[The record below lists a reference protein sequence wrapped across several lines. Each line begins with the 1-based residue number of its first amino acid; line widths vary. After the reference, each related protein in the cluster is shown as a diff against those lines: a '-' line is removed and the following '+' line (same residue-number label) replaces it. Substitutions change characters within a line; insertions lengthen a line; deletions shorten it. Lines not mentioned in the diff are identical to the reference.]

1 MANLSSLNF
10 RLSANIS
17 PFQKGL
23 NKAERSM
30 DKLGRKMQQTGKNL
44 SMRVDGP
51 DCRFGCDV
59 VQCVQRI
66 RSRNVKGSSVSG
78 ATAEEFKALS
88 DNAKELGAST
98 MFSAREVAGLQTE
111 FAKLGFTATEI
122 TKVTEA
128 TLALAQASGKRF
140 TRVPRRLPVLHCGRL
155 DWMQV
160 QTNVVTD
167 VMAKSFSTS
176 ALDMETFAE
185 SMKYVAPVAKSAGM
199 SIQQTSAMLAIM
211 ADAGIKG
218 SQAGTSLRR
227 IISDLGATGGDVQ
240 GAIKNLSTEGLNLAD
255 AKDEVGR
262 SAQSALLVLAAGVD
276 RIAPLTK
283 EYKNSG
289 GAAQEM
295 ADIMGTTAFGASK
308 RLESAMEG
316 LGISIGEIVAQAVV
330 PLIEKLAKLAGK
342 LNQMSPAA
350 KKTAVVI
357 AAIVGAI
364 GPLMFLTG
372 GLIRNF
378 TLLRAAMIK
387 SNATTK
393 IAAAVTRVFNVA
405 LKSNPIG
412 VTIGLIASLT
422 AAFVLF
428 NKKKKEAVEMESKLS
443 DSANENIS
451 NMQLEQKEMNNL
463 FNALKNGNLKSDQR
477 RSIINKLN
485 TEYTDYLPNLISE
498 KSGIDDIALAQK
510 EANKQ
515 FRKKIALVAF
525 QDEITQATEKAVTAQ
540 KDLNTLTKAFNDQVA
555 KGVDPR
561 KIRFYQKDLEKLG
574 VTSVS
579 VGRDSKTL
587 DGLQFSLNKTIGES
601 QEEVAALE
609 GNIEALGTS
618 MDDGADGASNQA
630 KGIKNVGEA
639 ADKAKDPIADFA
651 DEISRLIALRSEY
664 ADAESAIAD
673 NFEDVEEDAEEFD
686 HSFRK
691 AYETAKMFAAKY
703 KELGNEIANVMHRT
717 SVDTIAGMAEIAGAM
732 VMGEASFKDLGKF
745 LLGQFA
751 GLLDQL
757 GRMFIQYGISV
768 KAFVKALALGPTPMG
783 AALAV
788 GAGIAMVAAA
798 GAIRASMSKA
808 AGGDIPAMA
817 EGGIVTGPTL
827 ALIGEG
833 RESEAVIPLSKLNT
847 MMQGG
852 GGQNVVVTGRISG
865 ADILL
870 SNERASRNRTRQ
882 RGF

>member
-1 MANLSSLNF
+1 MASLSSLNF
-10 RLSANIS
+10 RLTANIA
-17 PFQKGL
+17 PFRKGL

-30 DKLGRKMQQTGKNL
+30 DNFGRKMQQTGKNL
-44 SMRVDGP
+44 SMKLTAPLAALGAVSFNVFKG
-51 DCRFGCDV
+51 FEAEMSK
-59 VQCVQRI
+59 VQA
-66 RSRNVKGSSVSG
+66 VSG

-88 DNAKELGAST
+88 QNAKDLGAST
-98 MFSAREVAGLQTE
+98 MFSAREVASLQTE
-111 FAKLGFTATEI
+111 FAKLGFSATEI
-122 TKVTEA
+122 TKVTGA
-128 TLALAQASGKRF
+128 TLALAQASGTDLARAAEVAGSTLRAF
-140 TRVPRRLPVLHCGRL
+140 GL
-155 DWMQV
+155 DAS

-240 GAIKNLSTEGLNLAD
+240 GAIKKLSTEGLNLAD

-295 ADIMGTTAFGASK
+295 ADIMGATAFGASK

-808 AGGDIPAMA
+808 AGGDIPALA

>member
-1 MANLSSLNF
+1 LAALGAVSFNVF
-10 RLSANIS
+10 
-17 PFQKGL
+17 KGFE
-23 NKAERSM
+23 AEMS
-30 DKLGRKMQQTGKNL
+30 K
-44 SMRVDGP
+44 
-51 DCRFGCDV
+51 
-59 VQCVQRI
+59 VQA
-66 RSRNVKGSSVSG
+66 VSG

-88 DNAKELGAST
+88 QNAKDLGAST
-98 MFSAREVAGLQTE
+98 MFSAREVASLQTE
-111 FAKLGFTATEI
+111 FAKLGFSATEI
-122 TKVTEA
+122 TKVTGA
-128 TLALAQASGKRF
+128 TLALAQASGTDLARAAEVAGSTLRAF
-140 TRVPRRLPVLHCGRL
+140 GL
-155 DWMQV
+155 DAS

-240 GAIKNLSTEGLNLAD
+240 GAIKKLSTEGLNLAD

-295 ADIMGTTAFGASK
+295 ADIMGATAFGASK

>member
-1 MANLSSLNF
+1 MASLSSLNF
-10 RLSANIS
+10 RLTANIA
-17 PFQKGL
+17 PFRKGL
-23 NKAERSM
+23 NKAERAM
-30 DKLGRKMQQTGKNL
+30 DKMGRKMQQTGKNL
-44 SMRVDGP
+44 SMKLTAPLAALGAVS
-51 DCRFGCDV
+51 F
-59 VQCVQRI
+59 
-66 RSRNVKGSSVSG
+66 NVFKGFEAEMSKVKAVSG
-78 ATAEEFKALS
+78 ATAEEFEALS
-88 DNAKELGAST
+88 QNAKDLGAST
-98 MFSAREVAGLQTE
+98 MFTAREVAQLQTE

-122 TKVTEA
+122 TKVTES
-128 TLALAQASGKRF
+128 TLALAQASGSDLARAAEVAGSTLRAF
-140 TRVPRRLPVLHCGRL
+140 GLDASETGRVA
-155 DWMQV
+155 
-160 QTNVVTD
+160 D

-176 ALDMETFAE
+176 ALDMEHFAN
-185 SMKYVAPVAKSAGM
+185 SMSFVAPVAKSAGM
-199 SIQQTSAMLAIM
+199 SIEETSAMLAVL
-211 ADAGIKG
+211 ANAGIKG
-218 SQAGTSLRR
+218 SKAGTALRR
-227 IISDLGATGGDVQ
+227 IISEIGATGKPVSEALKDL
-240 GAIKNLSTEGLNLAD
+240 ASKGLNLAD

-262 SAQSALLVLAAGVD
+262 SAQSALLILSEGVD
-276 RIAPLTK
+276 QIKPLTK
-283 EYKNSG
+283 EFENSA
-289 GAAQEM
+289 GAANAMATEM
-295 ADIMGTTAFGASK
+295 GDNALGASK

-316 LGISIGEIVAQAVV
+316 LGISIGEVVAEAVV
-330 PLIEKLAKLAGK
+330 PMIEKFAKLAGK
-342 LNQMSPAA
+342 LNKMSPAA
-350 KKTAVVI
+350 KKTAVVFG
-357 AAIVGAI
+357 AIVAAI

-378 TLLRAAMIK
+378 TLLRAVMIK
-387 SNATTK
+387 STATTK
-393 IAAAVTRVFNVA
+393 MAAAVTRVFNVA

-428 NKKKKEAVEMESKLS
+428 NKKKKEAVAMESKLS

-451 NMQLEQKEMNNL
+451 NMQLEQREMNNL
-463 FNALKNGNLKSDQR
+463 FNALKTGNLKSDQR

-555 KGVDPR
+555 KGMDPR

-579 VGRDSKTL
+579 VGRNSKTL
-587 DGLQFSLNKTIGES
+587 EGFQFSLNKIIGES

-609 GNIEALGTS
+609 GNIESLGTS
-618 MDDGADGASNQA
+618 MEDGADGAGSQSE
-630 KGIKNVGEA
+630 GIDKVGESA
-639 ADKAKDPIADFA
+639 KKAKDPVA
-651 DEISRLIALRSEY
+651 EY
-664 ADAESAIAD
+664 ADELARVISLRDEYTDAESEIAD
-673 NFEDVEEDAEEFD
+673 RFEDTGDAADKFD
-686 HSFRK
+686 DSYRK
-691 AYETAKMFAAKY
+691 AYETAKMFATKY
-703 KELGNEIANVMHRT
+703 KELGEQIADVMHRT
-717 SVDTIAGMAEIAGAM
+717 SIDTIAGMAEIAGAM
-732 VMGEASFKDLGKF
+732 VMGEASFADLGSF

-751 GLLDQL
+751 GLLAQL
-757 GRMFIQYGISV
+757 GKLFIQYGIGIE
-768 KAFVKALALGPTPMG
+768 AFVKSLTLGPTPMA

-788 GAGIAMVAAA
+788 GAGVAMIAAA
-798 GAIRASMSKA
+798 GAIRASISKA

-847 MMQGG
+847 MMEGG

-865 ADILL
+865 SDILL

>member
-1 MANLSSLNF
+1 MASLSSLNF
-10 RLSANIS
+10 RLTANIA
-17 PFQKGL
+17 PFRKGL

-30 DKLGRKMQQTGKNL
+30 DNFGRKMQQTGKNL
-44 SMRVDGP
+44 SMKLTAPLAALGAVSFNVFKG
-51 DCRFGCDV
+51 FEAEMSK
-59 VQCVQRI
+59 VQA
-66 RSRNVKGSSVSG
+66 VSG

-88 DNAKELGAST
+88 QNAKDLGAST
-98 MFSAREVAGLQTE
+98 MFSAREVASLQTE
-111 FAKLGFTATEI
+111 FAKLGFSATEI
-122 TKVTEA
+122 TKVTGA
-128 TLALAQASGKRF
+128 TLALAQASGTDLARAAEVAGSTLRAF
-140 TRVPRRLPVLHCGRL
+140 GL
-155 DWMQV
+155 DAS

-240 GAIKNLSTEGLNLAD
+240 GAIKKLSTEGLNLAD

-295 ADIMGTTAFGASK
+295 ADIMGATAFGASK

-732 VMGEASFKDLGKF
+732 VMGEASFKDLGSF

-751 GLLDQL
+751 GLLAQL

-768 KAFVKALALGPTPMG
+768 EAFVKALALGPTPMA

-788 GAGIAMVAAA
+788 GAGVAMIAAA
-798 GAIRASMSKA
+798 GAIRASISKA

>member
-1 MANLSSLNF
+1 
-10 RLSANIS
+10 
-17 PFQKGL
+17 
-23 NKAERSM
+23 
-30 DKLGRKMQQTGKNL
+30 
-44 SMRVDGP
+44 
-51 DCRFGCDV
+51 
-59 VQCVQRI
+59 
-66 RSRNVKGSSVSG
+66 
-78 ATAEEFKALS
+78 
-88 DNAKELGAST
+88 
-98 MFSAREVAGLQTE
+98 
-111 FAKLGFTATEI
+111 
-122 TKVTEA
+122 
-128 TLALAQASGKRF
+128 
-140 TRVPRRLPVLHCGRL
+140 
-155 DWMQV
+155 
-160 QTNVVTD
+160 
-167 VMAKSFSTS
+167 
-176 ALDMETFAE
+176 
-185 SMKYVAPVAKSAGM
+185 
-199 SIQQTSAMLAIM
+199 
-211 ADAGIKG
+211 
-218 SQAGTSLRR
+218 
-227 IISDLGATGGDVQ
+227 
-240 GAIKNLSTEGLNLAD
+240 
-255 AKDEVGR
+255 
-262 SAQSALLVLAAGVD
+262 
-276 RIAPLTK
+276 
-283 EYKNSG
+283 
-289 GAAQEM
+289 
-295 ADIMGTTAFGASK
+295 
-308 RLESAMEG
+308 MEG

>member
-1 MANLSSLNF
+1 MASLSSLNF
-10 RLSANIS
+10 RLTANIA
-17 PFQKGL
+17 PFRKGL
-23 NKAERSM
+23 NKAERAM
-30 DKLGRKMQQTGKNL
+30 DNFGRNMQQTGKNL
-44 SMRVDGP
+44 SMKLTAPLAALGAVS
-51 DCRFGCDV
+51 F
-59 VQCVQRI
+59 
-66 RSRNVKGSSVSG
+66 NVFKGFEAEMSKVKAVSG

-88 DNAKELGAST
+88 QNAKDLGAST

-122 TKVTEA
+122 TKVTES
-128 TLALAQASGKRF
+128 TLALAQASGSDLARAAEVAGSTLRAF
-140 TRVPRRLPVLHCGRL
+140 GLDASETGR
-155 DWMQV
+155 
-160 QTNVVTD
+160 VTD

-176 ALDMETFAE
+176 ALDMEHFAN
-185 SMKYVAPVAKSAGM
+185 SMSFVAPVAKSAGM
-199 SIQQTSAMLAIM
+199 SIEETSAMLAVL
-211 ADAGIKG
+211 ANAGIKG
-218 SQAGTSLRR
+218 SKAGTALRR
-227 IISDLGATGGDVQ
+227 IISEIGATGKPVSEALKDL
-240 GAIKNLSTEGLNLAD
+240 ASKGLNLAD

-262 SAQSALLVLAAGVD
+262 SAQSALLILSEGVD
-276 RIAPLTK
+276 QIKPLTK
-283 EYKNSG
+283 EFENSA
-289 GAAQEM
+289 GAAKEM
-295 ADIMGTTAFGASK
+295 ADIMGDNAFGASK